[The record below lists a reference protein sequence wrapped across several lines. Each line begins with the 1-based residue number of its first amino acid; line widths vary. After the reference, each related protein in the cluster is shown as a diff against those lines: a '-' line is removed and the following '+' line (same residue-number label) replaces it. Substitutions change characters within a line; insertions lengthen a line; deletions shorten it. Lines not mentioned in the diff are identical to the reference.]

1 MEKEKNILDSIPAA
15 NNPFKVPEGYFSDF
29 SKNLENKINSMQA
42 RPKEVSLFR
51 KMRPWIYAAAS
62 VLLAGFCVQVY
73 LSRGPAIDQTDKAM
87 AKNNS
92 DITQTNAV
100 IEQYD
105 TDTPLLWEDSID
117 IDDLFI
123 MDFLTD

>member
-1 MEKEKNILDSIPAA
+1 MEKEKNILNSIPAA
-15 NNPFKVPEGYFSDF
+15 NNLFKVPEGYFSDF
-29 SKNLENKINSMQA
+29 SKNLEDKINSMQA
-42 RPKEVSLFR
+42 KPKEVSLFK
-51 KMRPWIYAAAS
+51 KMSPWIYAAAS

-73 LSRGPAIDQTDKAM
+73 LSKGSAIDQSDTTM

-105 TDTPLLWEDSID
+105 ADAALWSAEVD